1 MTILEYDLSTGEML
15 ALVDRRIM
23 TLEGFISQNVAIRDN
38 LLEQGL
44 DMVNLDEYL
53 DFMNTLDLRMQALL
67 QKRNSL
73 ENQG

>member
-73 ENQG
+73 EDQG

>member
-1 MTILEYDLSTGEML
+1 MTILEYDLSTSEML

-23 TLEGFISQNVAIRDN
+23 MLEGFIALNAGVRND

-44 DMVNLDEYL
+44 DMSNLDEYL
-53 DFMNTLDLRMQALL
+53 AMMNSLDLRMQALL

-73 ENQG
+73 EDQG

>member
-15 ALVDRRIM
+15 ALVDHRIM
-23 TLEGFISQNVAIRDN
+23 TLEGFISQNVAVRDN

-44 DMVNLDEYL
+44 DMTNLDEYL
-53 DFMNTLDLRMQALL
+53 AVMNSLDLRMQALL

-73 ENQG
+73 EDQG

>member
-1 MTILEYDLSTGEML
+1 MTTPEYDLSTGEML
-15 ALVDRRIM
+15 ALVDRRII
-23 TLEGFISQNVAIRDN
+23 TLEGFISLNVAVRDS

-44 DMVNLDEYL
+44 DMTNLDEYL
-53 DFMNTLDLRMQALL
+53 ALMNSLDRRMQALL

>member
-1 MTILEYDLSTGEML
+1 MTIPEYDLSTGEML
-15 ALVDRRIM
+15 ALVDYRIM
-23 TLEGFISQNVAIRDN
+23 SLEGFISQNLAIRDN

-53 DFMNTLDLRMQALL
+53 AMMNSLDLRMQALL

>member
-23 TLEGFISQNVAIRDN
+23 TLEGFISQNVAVRDN

-53 DFMNTLDLRMQALL
+53 AVMNSLDLRMQALL

-73 ENQG
+73 EDQG